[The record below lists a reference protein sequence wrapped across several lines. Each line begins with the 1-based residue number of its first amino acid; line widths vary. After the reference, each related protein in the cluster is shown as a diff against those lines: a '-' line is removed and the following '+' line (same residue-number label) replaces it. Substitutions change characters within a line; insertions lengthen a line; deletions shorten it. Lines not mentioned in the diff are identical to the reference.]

1 MTVTRH
7 VMSRVPALTAFLA
20 AAITPAL
27 DDWGP
32 LPKATDPEMAT
43 RGVTVWEVTSRRA
56 SGNVRSLSM

>member
-1 MTVTRH
+1 V
-7 VMSRVPALTAFLA
+7 LTALFA
-20 AAITPAL
+20 AAITAAL

-56 SGNVRSLSM
+56 SGNVHSVGRTGRSLSM